1 MTETTIIRGR
11 VGKLAREYCNKR
23 LPLQVLQS
31 AAGFYLGTVDEEG
44 PVSRESAEYWRTEAQ
59 AAKALA
65 GKPGEDWTQREE
77 P

>member
-11 VGKLAREYCNKR
+11 VGMLAREYCNKR

-31 AAGFYLGTVDEEG
+31 AAGFYLGTADEEG
-44 PVSRESAEYWRTEAQ
+44 PVSRESAEYWRTAAQ
-59 AAKALA
+59 AEKALA
-65 GKPGEDWTQREE
+65 GKPGQDWTQREE